1 MATAK
6 SNFNTGDRSTINP
19 MNNVVGP
26 APARV
31 LIVDDEETQRNGL
44 ASMITS
50 WGFSAETAT
59 DGQDA
64 LEKLNNGQVQVLLT
78 DLMMPRMDGFE
89 LLKRLGSQGNVPPA
103 IVLTAFGNI
112 ETAIATIHDLGAFWF
127 LEKPIQPAALRI
139 LLERAASQSRLAE
152 ETERLQRQLQ
162 YQGVLVD
169 LVGASAAM
177 QQVFSLIRQVAPS
190 KAAVLVTGE
199 SGTGKELVARAIH
212 HLSPRRGGA
221 FVAINCAAMPETL
234 MESELFG
241 HEKGA
246 FTGAVERRAGCFE
259 LAQHGTLLLDELA
272 EMPVGTQAKLLR
284 VLEDSR
290 VRRLGGKNE
299 IVVDVRVIASTN
311 KNVDDALRKGELRED
326 LYYRLNVFQLN
337 LPPLRQR
344 EGDIPL
350 LVEALIRD
358 LNRKHGCKVTD
369 ASKETLDLLIRHT
382 WPGNVRELR
391 NVLERAVII
400 AGEGPITP
408 AHLPP
413 FGNVFG
419 TRPAADF
426 KEVDAVRLPV
436 GTTVN
441 EAEKA
446 LIQLT
451 LQHTKNNKTRAAEIL
466 GISLKTLFNKLKEYG
481 AAEEASPS
489 PITTS

>member
-6 SNFNTGDRSTINP
+6 SNSSIEDGSTIYR

-64 LEKLNNGQVQVLLT
+64 LEKLNNGPVQVLLT

-89 LLKRLGSQGNVPPA
+89 LLKRLGSQGSVPPA

-177 QQVFSLIRQVAPS
+177 QHVFSMVRQVAPS
-190 KAAVLVTGE
+190 KAAVLISGE

-212 HLSPRRGGA
+212 HLSPRKAGP

-241 HEKGA
+241 
-246 FTGAVERRAGCFE
+246 
-259 LAQHGTLLLDELA
+259 
-272 EMPVGTQAKLLR
+272 
-284 VLEDSR
+284 
-290 VRRLGGKNE
+290 
-299 IVVDVRVIASTN
+299 
-311 KNVDDALRKGELRED
+311 
-326 LYYRLNVFQLN
+326 
-337 LPPLRQR
+337 
-344 EGDIPL
+344 
-350 LVEALIRD
+350 
-358 LNRKHGCKVTD
+358 
-369 ASKETLDLLIRHT
+369 
-382 WPGNVRELR
+382 
-391 NVLERAVII
+391 
-400 AGEGPITP
+400 
-408 AHLPP
+408 
-413 FGNVFG
+413 
-419 TRPAADF
+419 
-426 KEVDAVRLPV
+426 
-436 GTTVN
+436 
-441 EAEKA
+441 
-446 LIQLT
+446 
-451 LQHTKNNKTRAAEIL
+451 
-466 GISLKTLFNKLKEYG
+466 
-481 AAEEASPS
+481 
-489 PITTS
+489 